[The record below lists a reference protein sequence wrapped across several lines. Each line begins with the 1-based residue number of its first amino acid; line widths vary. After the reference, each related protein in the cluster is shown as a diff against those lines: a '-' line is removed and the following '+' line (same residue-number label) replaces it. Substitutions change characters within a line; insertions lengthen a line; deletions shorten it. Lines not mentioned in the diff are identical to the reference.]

1 MTSHVTRYDISLVGT
16 AGTMTYFFHTF
27 RTIVTEYDEV
37 LSESLNLIY
46 DYINLCY
53 FCDVLIRIGV
63 VAVLVGVQ
71 YAVARGVPIY
81 ASVPCTFLF

>member
-1 MTSHVTRYDISLVGT
+1 M
-16 AGTMTYFFHTF
+16 
-27 RTIVTEYDEV
+27 TIVTEYNEV

-46 DYINLCY
+46 DCINLCY

-71 YAVARGVPIY
+71 YAVARGVPIREIPDH
-81 ASVPCTFLF
+81 ATFREKENTLGLVRQACFVFLSLALCN